1 MDCAAASE
9 RLPWLLTGS
18 LEAAEAE
25 EVRTHL
31 EGCPRCRQEM
41 DETRRAAAVFDAHL
55 PSSVILDLAWER
67 PLETD
72 LSELARVHLEK
83 CASCRD
89 ELELARASRQL
100 EPLWAETSPGRRSP
114 AWRVVVL
121 PATLAAGLVLGLW
134 WGTHGDDAVSDS
146 PQTITRI
153 AALEAELARLRAAMA
168 TRDVPAPRI
177 AVPRLNLPV
186 FEILP
191 SLVKRGAGDEANEI
205 RVPAGATEI
214 ALLLGTDAATGA
226 RAALTIED
234 DQGRQVWR
242 GEGLV
247 AGPPGGYVVVMPV
260 ELLPD
265 GSYTMTVQPASG
277 RSVAYSVRV
286 RRARPQ

>member
-9 RLPWLLTGS
+9 RLPWLLNGS
-18 LEAAEAE
+18 LDAPEAD
-25 EVRTHL
+25 EVRGHVT
-31 EGCPRCRQEM
+31 GCPRCGQEM

-55 PSSVILDLAWER
+55 PSSVVLDLAWER
-67 PLETD
+67 PLEAD
-72 LSELARVHLEK
+72 LSELARVHLER

-89 ELELARASRQL
+89 ELDLARASRQL
-100 EPLWAETSPGRRSP
+100 ESVWPEASPVRRSP
-114 AWRVVVL
+114 AWRAVVL

-134 WGTHGDDAVSDS
+134 WGTRGDDAVSDS
-146 PQTITRI
+146 PETVTRI
-153 AALEAELARLRAAMA
+153 AALEAELARLRAVVA
-168 TRDVPAPRI
+168 THDVPAPRI

-191 SLVKRGAGDEANEI
+191 SLVQRGPGDEANEI
-205 RVPAGATEI
+205 QVPAGATEI
-214 ALLLGTDAATGA
+214 ALLLGTDAPIGA

-234 DQGRQVWR
+234 DQGTQVWR

-265 GSYTMTVQPASG
+265 GRYRIAVQPASG
-277 RSVAYSVRV
+277 RSVAYTVHV
-286 RRARPQ
+286 RRALPQ